1 MHNNIFRNWRGWTAR
16 VAERNAALLAQQAA
30 RRRGV
35 RTPEVIFPRHID
47 NSRLVKAADPV
58 RARQMRIFAAAA
70 TVLFTLIMVYGLQH
84 FSAIEAPTRSNLK
97 SRCAINC
104 AKTIASC
111 VSPRHSFQQPGRID
125 GMARQLGMAE
135 PQPGQVVH
143 AAPSGNQRSCAGA
156 RLRPPTPLT
165 DAERARHQPRRN
177 LKFP

>member
-1 MHNNIFRNWRGWTAR
+1 MAACTTTYFEAGQGWTAR

-47 NSRLVKAADPV
+47 NSRLVKASDPV

-70 TVLFTLIMVYGLQH
+70 TVLFTLIMIYGLQH
-84 FSAIEAPTRSNLK
+84 FSAIEGSYKIESEKQVRDQLREDNRQLRLAEAQLS
-97 SRCAINC
+97 
-104 AKTIASC
+104 
-111 VSPRHSFQQPGRID
+111 QPGRID

-143 AAPSGNQRSCAGA
+143 GNARPEASAPVLAQVT
-156 RLRPPTPLT
+156 PPSNPT
-165 DAERARHQPRRN
+165 N
-177 LKFP
+177 